1 LSYIDID
8 GAVNVNVEL
17 SGEKLN
23 LSILTVVASARNFRE
38 MRSDDRF
45 EPIPVNCHCATN
57 ARNWRMPFVPGPSR
71 NARLKSHLARSPSR
85 QRMPVPCA
93 FETFGVGES
102 TFGGHVCRAGPTG
115 AVVTKNSP
123 RRGFWE
129 ELGEARQIAGAL
141 IF

>member
-1 LSYIDID
+1 MTGI
-8 GAVNVNVEL
+8 
-17 SGEKLN
+17 
-23 LSILTVVASARNFRE
+23 
-38 MRSDDRF
+38 
-45 EPIPVNCHCATN
+45 
-57 ARNWRMPFVPGPSR
+57 
-71 NARLKSHLARSPSR
+71 
-85 QRMPVPCA
+85 CA

-123 RRGFWE
+123 RRAFWE